1 MGTFGAFGQ
10 VCLLESAIDG
20 ASEVKLRDE
29 NGCMP
34 FVKRHVGSETER

>member
-34 FVKRHVGSETER
+34 FDKRLVGN